1 MAEVLVLYYSLHGA
15 TESLAREICVG
26 VDSVKGA
33 SARLRTVPKVSSQA
47 EAVIDDIPDAG
58 PPYAIAEDFASCAGI
73 IMGSPGR
80 FGNMAAA
87 MKYFIDGTLNE
98 WLKVGALVGKP
109 AAVFASTGSVHGGQE
124 STLLSMALPVLHHGM
139 LHVGVPYGGTGA
151 ISRTTAG
158 GTPYGRDPSAGSRDR
173 QMRYRLTRSRSLRAL
188 GARRRTPPSSWGPWS
203 SLLF

>member
-58 PPYAIAEDFASCAGI
+58 PPYASAADFASCAAI

-98 WLKVGALVGKP
+98 WLKGSATGKP
-109 AAVFASTGSVHGGQE
+109 AAVFTSTGSLHGGQE
-124 STLLSMALPVLHHGM
+124 TTLLSMALPLLHHGM
-139 LHVGVPYGGTGA
+139 LFVGVPYSEPA
-151 ISRTTAG
+151 LSRTTTG
-158 GTPYGRDPSAGSRDR
+158 GTPYGATHVSWSRDNDV
-173 QMRYRLTRSRSLRAL
+173 LSADEIEIARAL
-188 GARRRTPPSSWGPWS
+188 GARVASTAIKLGT
-203 SLLF
+203 